1 MATID
6 ERLEALV
13 TSVELLNAD
22 VHGMQDGLKALRDG
36 LKALQEAQAKT
47 QIMLAEITEDIGALA
62 RIARVHQD
70 RLDDQQARIEKFE
83 G

>member
-22 VHGMQDGLKALRDG
+22 VHGMQDG